1 MAKNR
6 NLSGQ
11 WETWFT
17 RSPGGEPRARIR
29 DLTENATLVLNHAI
43 IAGQSEWTAT
53 VRLALKSH
61 DITRDFEL
69 EPVPESGA
77 SPWPAMQA
85 AAESEAI
92 GWLREL
98 ASETAS
104 AIEAL
109 DGGAS

>member
-1 MAKNR
+1 MAENR
-6 NLSGQ
+6 NPSGQ

-17 RSPGGEPRARIR
+17 RSPVGEPRARIR
-29 DLTENATLVLNHAI
+29 DLTEHATLVLNRAI

-61 DITRDFEL
+61 DVTWDFEL
-69 EPVPESGA
+69 EPVPESEA

-85 AAESEAI
+85 AAESKAVN
-92 GWLREL
+92 WLREL

>member
-1 MAKNR
+1 MAENR

-17 RSPGGEPRARIR
+17 RSPGGEPRAHIR
-29 DLTENATLVLNHAI
+29 DLTEHATLVLNRAI
-43 IAGQSEWTAT
+43 IAGRSEWTAT

-61 DITRDFEL
+61 DISRDFDL
-69 EPVPESGA
+69 EPVPESEA

-85 AAESEAI
+85 AAESKAI
-92 GWLREL
+92 DWLREL

>member
-1 MAKNR
+1 MAENR

-29 DLTENATLVLNHAI
+29 DLTENATLVLNRAV
-43 IAGQSEWTAT
+43 IAGRSEWTAT

-61 DITRDFEL
+61 DITRNFDL
-69 EPVPESGA
+69 EPVPESDI
-77 SPWPAMQA
+77 SPWPTMQA
-85 AAESEAI
+85 AAESKASD
-92 GWLREL
+92 WLREL
-98 ASETAS
+98 AGETAS